1 MKRGRP
7 KAEHPSIPF
16 FIHLR
21 LNEMEDDDLLK
32 FFRAIPKRKRAAA
45 IKSALRAGGMKFAI
59 AENAEDDEALAAS
72 VEDFLK

>member
-1 MKRGRP
+1 MKRGRH

-21 LNEMEDDDLLK
+21 LSEVEDEDLIA
-32 FFRAIPKRKRAAA
+32 FFNTIPKRRLASA
-45 IKSALRAGGMKFAI
+45 IKSALRAGGMQSVGI
-59 AENAEDDEALAAS
+59 EDAEDDEALAAS